1 MDFSERDRNIGHVG
15 YESMVWVRDEKGRQF
30 SCNLDDGRGGVKK
43 FSDLT
48 DHEKESCTNVN
59 TMVGTE
65 RW

>member
-1 MDFSERDRNIGHVG
+1 MEFIERDKNIGNIG
-15 YESMVWVRDEKGRQF
+15 YESMVWVRDDKGHML

-48 DHEKESCTNVN
+48 EHEKASCADVN
-59 TMVGTE
+59 QMIGTE